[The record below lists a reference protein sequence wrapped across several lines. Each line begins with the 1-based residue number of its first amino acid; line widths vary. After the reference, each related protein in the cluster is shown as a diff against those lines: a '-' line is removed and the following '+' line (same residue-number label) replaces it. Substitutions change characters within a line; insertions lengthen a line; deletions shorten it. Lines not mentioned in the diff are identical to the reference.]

1 MIVLFYGLSEKG
13 YQEEQQQ
20 KFIKK
25 LDDLGLTIKKDAK
38 EILPITIY
46 QNGTFRKCR
55 YKMEPLLKGREK
67 YSDYTKDYVK
77 KLYETPLTFAKLSEY
92 NKIRKAIGEKELTLK
107 SDEYIL
113 NCDYG
118 NLIPIMEKAANDKQ
132 KLTLD
137 GKTYKMKYGLTKK
150 IPIW

>member
-1 MIVLFYGLSEKG
+1 MEYQKKRISGRTATEIYEK
-13 YQEEQQQ
+13 
-20 KFIKK
+20 IRCAW
-25 LDDLGLTIKKDAK
+25 INNRKDAK

-92 NKIRKAIGEKELTLK
+92 NKIRKAIGEK
-107 SDEYIL
+107 
-113 NCDYG
+113 N
-118 NLIPIMEKAANDKQ
+118 
-132 KLTLD
+132 
-137 GKTYKMKYGLTKK
+137 
-150 IPIW
+150 

>member
-1 MIVLFYGLSEKG
+1 
-13 YQEEQQQ
+13 
-20 KFIKK
+20 
-25 LDDLGLTIKKDAK
+25 
-38 EILPITIY
+38 
-46 QNGTFRKCR
+46 
-55 YKMEPLLKGREK
+55 MEPLLKGREK

-118 NLIPIMEKAANDKQ
+118 NLIPIMEKAASDKQ

-137 GKTYKMKYGLTKK
+137 GEFFILLFAIICFKCSL
-150 IPIW
+150 